1 MAHTDATQLRKNII
15 DGRLSCQEAT
25 AYFSQRSLNFGRR
38 LSLLAQEHYLRAITL
53 AKIRDQELADAKK
66 NGTVD

>member
-1 MAHTDATQLRKNII
+1 MAHTDATQLRKIII

-25 AYFSQRSLNFGRR
+25 AYFSQRSFNFGRR

-53 AKIRDQELADAKK
+53 AKIRD
-66 NGTVD
+66 